1 MSWAHMYFL
10 QKLAVQT
17 GGQSKFLRCHSVVLH
32 LSDSFGMLSA
42 FKLGFLIVQM
52 GRAETG
58 IGKIQTQKTA
68 QHTFMDKPCIGLYA
82 HEQA

>member
-1 MSWAHMYFL
+1 MYFL
-10 QKLAVQT
+10 QKLEVQIR
-17 GGQSKFLRCHSVVLH
+17 GQIKFQCHSVVL
-32 LSDSFGMLSA
+32 SDSFGILSA

-52 GRAETG
+52 GRVEIG